1 MVFSEFQQL
10 ENCSHLNQQEIKEL
24 RNKSTKKN
32 IRIKVIFSKKFWEFL
47 NHSTYKSNYYLEIN

>member
-47 NHSTYKSNYYLEIN
+47 NHSTYKRNYYLEIN